1 MNRHWMALCTRVQ
14 PGSRPS
20 EAQGWGKAAPE
31 AGETLNLGF
40 LRNLRASVQGDTITS
55 SIFNNQCKIST
66 P

>member
-1 MNRHWMALCTRVQ
+1 MHRSAARKPPV
-14 PGSRPS
+14 S

-55 SIFNNQCKIST
+55 SILNNQCKIRT